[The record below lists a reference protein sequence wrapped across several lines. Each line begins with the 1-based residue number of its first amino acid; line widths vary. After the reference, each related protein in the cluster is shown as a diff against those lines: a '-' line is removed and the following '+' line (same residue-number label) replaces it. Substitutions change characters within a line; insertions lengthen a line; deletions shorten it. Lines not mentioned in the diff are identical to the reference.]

1 MGVDVNINNLL
12 LVSRFLDVVLTGL
25 GQLSTPYALEKEG
38 GYQHSFLEKNPK
50 SRDYKDIGQHASMV
64 QKEDSYLQYLY
75 TLKFLC
81 PFGGV
86 LMSLL
91 IFVTV
96 PCTALFG
103 GFKTNHEIPAMKI
116 QNIPAISGLYI
127 FSYAGH
133 IVSLIYMQQLK
144 DPSMFTKHSL
154 ILDLL

>member
-1 MGVDVNINNLL
+1 
-12 LVSRFLDVVLTGL
+12 
-25 GQLSTPYALEKEG
+25 
-38 GYQHSFLEKNPK
+38 
-50 SRDYKDIGQHASMV
+50 
-64 QKEDSYLQYLY
+64 
-75 TLKFLC
+75 
-81 PFGGV
+81 
-86 LMSLL
+86 MSLL

-144 DPSMFTKHSL
+144 DPSMFTKVKFFYLFKLKAFTYIGSSL
-154 ILDLL
+154 ISPITFSLTITFLIQYFIIKEKKVK

>member
-1 MGVDVNINNLL
+1 MGVVRFSFFFFFFGHYKDVNINNLL

-81 PFGGV
+81 PLF
-86 LMSLL
+86 LTQFLFM
-91 IFVTV
+91 TV
-96 PCTALFG
+96 
-103 GFKTNHEIPAMKI
+103 
-116 QNIPAISGLYI
+116 
-127 FSYAGH
+127 
-133 IVSLIYMQQLK
+133 
-144 DPSMFTKHSL
+144 
-154 ILDLL
+154 